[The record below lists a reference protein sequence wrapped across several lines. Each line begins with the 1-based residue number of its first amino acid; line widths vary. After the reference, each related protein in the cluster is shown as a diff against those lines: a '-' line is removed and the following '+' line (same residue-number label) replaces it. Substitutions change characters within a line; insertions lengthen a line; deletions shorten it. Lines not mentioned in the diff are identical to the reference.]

1 MNTTR
6 HTILNR
12 WTNAVLFECD
22 VPEGTA
28 SGLRT
33 RHALVQAVAE
43 RVHLHGANLH
53 SADLHGANLHG
64 ANLIGANLHGA
75 NLIGANLHGANLHG
89 ANLRGADL
97 RSADLRGAYLRDAN
111 LHGAYLRG
119 ANLRGANLH
128 SADLHEFKA
137 DVFDIL
143 LRAPNEVA
151 ALRAALV
158 AGKVDG
164 SVYEG
169 ECACLIGTIA
179 NARGVSHF
187 DLGDGISPNSSR
199 PAEQWFMQIHEGD
212 TPETNRGSA
221 EAVAW
226 IDEFVGLLAAAKAA
240 ELEQ

>member
-53 SADLHGANLHG
+53 SAD
-64 ANLIGANLHGA
+64 
-75 NLIGANLHGANLHG
+75 LHGANLHG

>member
-43 RVHLHGANLH
+43 RVHLH
-53 SADLHGANLHG
+53 
-64 ANLIGANLHGA
+64 
-75 NLIGANLHGANLHG
+75 
-89 ANLRGADL
+89 
-97 RSADLRGAYLRDAN
+97 
-111 LHGAYLRG
+111 
-119 ANLRGANLH
+119 GANLH

-199 PAEQWFMQIHEGD
+199 PAEQWFMQIHEGY